1 MELLVPRDWLK
12 LAVPVPEK
20 FTTPAEGVTMLN
32 ICSGSALAVPAM
44 SGAAASTAATK
55 RGRFMM
61 LSSKW
66 SPPKAGLSQ
75 GWSHETHNAGVFLL
89 RSFWVLIWL
98 FVRALSFAFESRC
111 AAVAPAFSF
120 VDWSFLFAA
129 DRPLA
134 FRLSSALRLKK
145 SLSRGRGIKRRKAV
159 RVSSAYGAGPVD
171 HDHCSTSV
179 AFPLAV
185 TTPVAASAVYA

>member
-1 MELLVPRDWLK
+1 
-12 LAVPVPEK
+12 
-20 FTTPAEGVTMLN
+20 MLN
-32 ICSGSALAVPAM
+32 IWRGSALAVPAM

-75 GWSHETHNAGVFLL
+75 DWSHETRNAGVFLL

-111 AAVAPAFSF
+111 AAVASAFLLLIGPCSSRL
-120 VDWSFLFAA
+120 VA
-129 DRPLA
+129 PLA
-134 FRLSSALRLKK
+134 FRLSSASRLKK
-145 SLSRGRGIKRRKAV
+145 SLSRGRGIERREV
-159 RVSSAYGAGPVD
+159 DRVSSAYGAGPVD